1 MNTKLKA
8 YSKQETREI
17 KRLFKPGISDKEE
30 REAYALS
37 IGRTY
42 TQISS
47 KASYEKNLKKDKK
60 RPFTFVPTIE
70 KQQKPATVNV
80 THIEKT
86 VVSKEVTIKIGETTI
101 NIPSKTF
108 YIDGV
113 KIDW

>member
-17 KRLFKPGISDKEE
+17 KRLFKTGVAGKEE

-47 KASYEKNLKKDKK
+47 KASYEKNFKKDKK
-60 RPFTFVPTIE
+60 KTLNFEPSVQ
-70 KQQKPATVNV
+70 KQQKSAVINV

-86 VVSKEVTIKIGETTI
+86 VVSKEAIIKIGEATI
-101 NIPSKTF
+101 SIPSKTF
-108 YIDGV
+108 YVDSV